1 MKDLELTRQALSQAR
16 ENAEETIAAIN
27 NINIKLGQISARAVR
42 TETATAL
49 EEKTRALRTVLET
62 YLAAM
67 DSEIN
72 DLLEVYEY

>member
-72 DLLEVYEY
+72 DLLEVY

>member
-1 MKDLELTRQALSQAR
+1 MKDLELTRQVLSQAR
-16 ENAEETIAAIN
+16 ENTEETIAAIN

-72 DLLEVYEY
+72 DLLEVY